1 MCLYVNC
8 WTFQGYKLP
17 VEQRINI
24 RRIRTLPFFLF
35 LVFKRYIYRLGVKF
49 FLFSLSCFQK
59 TYFKQTVSKI
69 LPFSFPCPQK
79 TYLQTGSETL
89 PFSFF
94 LVFRR
99 HIYKKEKKK
108 TIPHSNSVFSP
119 CFPNTYLQK
128 KEERKRK
135 TSCTFKFCRY
145 VEAKPIFFFL
155 FSKDIFTKK
164 DKNLLHIQILPPRR
178 GCSERTGWT
187 RGSVEDHL

>member
-1 MCLYVNC
+1 M
-8 WTFQGYKLP
+8 
-17 VEQRINI
+17 
-24 RRIRTLPFFLF
+24 
-35 LVFKRYIYRLGVKF
+35 GVKL

-69 LPFSFPCPQK
+69 LPFSFTCSQK
-79 TYLQTGSETL
+79 TYLQTGSEIL

-135 TSCTFKFCRY
+135 TSCTFKFC
-145 VEAKPIFFFL
+145 L
-155 FSKDIFTKK
+155 FSLVFRTHNYKQTKTSCAFK
-164 DKNLLHIQILPPRR
+164 FCRHIEAVEGRPDKLQAL
-178 GCSERTGWT
+178 GK
-187 RGSVEDHL
+187 

>member
-69 LPFSFPCPQK
+69 LPFSFPCSQK

-108 TIPHSNSVFSP
+108 NYSAFKFCLFPLFSEHIFTKKKKKEKEKPLAHSNSAATSRQNPFSFS
-119 CFPNTYLQK
+119 CFPKTHIQ
-128 KEERKRK
+128 RKTK
-135 TSCTFKFCRY
+135 TSCAFKFCRH
-145 VEAKPIFFFL
+145 VEAVE
-155 FSKDIFTKK
+155 
-164 DKNLLHIQILPPRR
+164 R
-178 GCSERTGWT
+178 GPDEL
-187 RGSVEDHL
+187 EAL

>member
-59 TYFKQTVSKI
+59 TYFKQTVSKS
-69 LPFSFPCPQK
+69 LPFSFPCSQK

-128 KEERKRK
+128 KKKEKEKPLPHSSSAATSRQNPFSFSCFPKTYLQRKTK
-135 TSCTFKFCRY
+135 TSCTFKFCRH
-145 VEAKPIFFFL
+145 VEAVE
-155 FSKDIFTKK
+155 
-164 DKNLLHIQILPPRR
+164 R
-178 GCSERTGWT
+178 GPDEL
-187 RGSVEDHL
+187 EAL